1 MKDFNQQRG
10 MVSNVLA
17 TSVRVTMMSGP
28 AVGLAKTFPH
38 KNLSKDVHTSM
49 EGAELAGHT
58 RSAASCAEGAEDE
71 PASKKTAHA
80 PENQSD
86 ELV

>member
-10 MVSNVLA
+10 LVSKVLA

-28 AVGLAKTFPH
+28 AVGLAKMFPH
-38 KNLSKDVHTSM
+38 KNLSKVVHTSM
-49 EGAELAGHT
+49 DGAEP
-58 RSAASCAEGAEDE
+58 AASKRTAALCSEDE
-71 PASKKTAHA
+71 HASKKAARA
-80 PENQSD
+80 PANPSD